1 MSSTGKTDTAS
12 MLSRQLELAS
22 SPNVIHLIE
31 TVVDEIKSEF
41 DFKEDVYGNVMVAVT
56 EAVNNS
62 IYHGNDGDESK
73 KVYVSFEMKNPY
85 RLLVKVRDEG
95 PGFDPKSLADPTA
108 PGNIDKIGGRGV
120 FLMEHLS
127 DELKFA
133 EDGRQVEMVFNI

>member
-73 KVYVSFEMKNPY
+73 KVYVSFEMKNP
-85 RLLVKVRDEG
+85 
-95 PGFDPKSLADPTA
+95 S
-108 PGNIDKIGGRGV
+108 
-120 FLMEHLS
+120 
-127 DELKFA
+127 
-133 EDGRQVEMVFNI
+133 